1 MKKEQIINLKRQI
14 LMAGLTGIMIGTI
27 GCGKSEALAK
37 PVREPIP
44 VEKYEGLM
52 NNGNYW
58 TDGVRNNEVTKLYYG
73 DFINFIYDS
82 ETKDMGIYIYHA
94 NLGGDALLY
103 DVEHDEMVGYSLF
116 WGSAYNVD
124 YCEDLAKRSTS
135 VYLPEADAYI
145 EDFSP
150 KATYSL
156 EELKSIK
163 EQLIPKLELV
173 AETKARQK

>member
-1 MKKEQIINLKRQI
+1 MKKEQIINLKRKI

-73 DFINFIYDS
+73 DFINFIYDTIKMKG
-82 ETKDMGIYIYHA
+82 EYDMKKIH
-94 NLGGDALLY
+94 DLLEFENY
-103 DVEHDEMVGYSLF
+103 ERLRE
-116 WGSAYNVD
+116 
-124 YCEDLAKRSTS
+124 
-135 VYLPEADAYI
+135 
-145 EDFSP
+145 
-150 KATYSL
+150 
-156 EELKSIK
+156 
-163 EQLIPKLELV
+163 
-173 AETKARQK
+173 